1 MTRYTIC
8 FDEERDAGILRWMD
22 AQINKSMSLKALVER
37 SIAQEGYN
45 DIFQVAWKRNIQN
58 STQMLSEPEPA
69 AAEHD
74 TRQARRKRGR
84 PRKNTSS
91 LPVSS
96 ASSSV
101 IPETEAIKQNEN
113 HGQPSPVSLMQHDNP
128 EITST
133 SEISTGQNDQYVSD
147 KPPVTMEENQSIK
160 TDTENTEIENDGYRR
175 PGNVN
180 IDMAKFF

>member
-22 AQINKSMSLKALVER
+22 AQINKSMSLKALMER

-58 STQMLSEPEPA
+58 STQMPGEPEPA
-69 AAEHD
+69 AALQD
-74 TRQARRKRGR
+74 IRQTGRKRGR
-84 PRKNTSS
+84 PRKNISS

-96 ASSSV
+96 TSSPV
-101 IPETEAIKQNEN
+101 IPETDAAKQDEKR
-113 HGQPSPVSLMQHDNP
+113 GQPSPVSPAQYDNP
-128 EITST
+128 ETISA
-133 SEISTGQNDQYVSD
+133 SEKPAGQNQYIPE
-147 KPPVTMEENQSIK
+147 KPPVTQESRFIK
-160 TDTENTEIENDGYRR
+160 TDNENTEVENDGYKR

-180 IDMAKFF
+180 IDMTKFF

>member
-8 FDEERDAGILRWMD
+8 FDEERDASILQWMD
-22 AQINKSMSLKALVER
+22 AQANKSMSLKALVER

-74 TRQARRKRGR
+74 TRQTGRKRGR

-96 ASSSV
+96 ASSPV
-101 IPETEAIKQNEN
+101 IPETDAVKQDEK
-113 HGQPSPVSLMQHDNP
+113 HGQPDPVSLIQHDNP
-128 EITST
+128 ETTSA
-133 SEISTGQNDQYVSD
+133 SEISAGQNDQYVSD
-147 KPPVTMEENQSIK
+147 KPSVIDENQSIK
-160 TDTENTEIENDGYRR
+160 TDNENTEIENDGYRR

-180 IDMAKFF
+180 IDMTKFF

>member
-8 FDEERDAGILRWMD
+8 FDEERDTSILQWMD
-22 AQINKSMSLKALVER
+22 AQANKSMSLKALVER

-58 STQMLSEPEPA
+58 STQMLSEPEPTA
-69 AAEHD
+69 TEND
-74 TRQARRKRGR
+74 TQQARRKRGR

-91 LPVSS
+91 LPISS

-101 IPETEAIKQNEN
+101 IPETEAIKQDEN
-113 HGQPSPVSLMQHDNP
+113 HGQPNPVSLIQHDNP
-128 EITST
+128 ETTSA
-133 SEISTGQNDQYVSD
+133 SEIPAGQNQYISE
-147 KPPVTMEENQSIK
+147 KPPVTQESRFVK
-160 TDTENTEIENDGYRR
+160 TDNENTEVENDGYKR

-180 IDMAKFF
+180 IDMTKFF